1 MINISFATQSNSA
14 AQLESRGKSAEK
26 SNAAAD
32 KANFDAAIGAGVDSG
47 AQKIGIILKPN
58 SGVAADQAL
67 TQPHAMLQLLPL
79 GPLVAGHK
87 VGDAEMGATA
97 SGAPGL
103 LVAQQKAAE
112 RAEGRSDPRN
122 EKAHA
127 NPALRPVF
135 DVAVANRRADLE
147 VPSTLASGMEAGRER
162 LVRDMQHE
170 LADPSFGRSSF
181 GTSSASSSSA
191 FTAAPG
197 GASGVNANP
206 ITAPMP
212 PLANGSPVNPLGLG
226 QSGSS
231 NVAPTNAPMTISL
244 SPASGSPAG
253 SSAQAFAVAAPRI
266 SAAEISQAMHRALAA
281 AQQERPI
288 TETREKDLVRAQQER
303 PIDIIIKEDLEAA
316 KAKLSLPGGEQEL
329 LISTLGEADEAGVVD
344 PEAQKALLERANELL
359 QEKYQMILDDYSAR
373 IAKRGGAGAATASA

>member
-14 AQLESRGKSAEK
+14 AQLDSRGNSAER
-26 SNAAAD
+26 SSAAAD
-32 KANFDAAIGAGVDSG
+32 KAKFDAAIGAGVDSG

-103 LVAQQKAAE
+103 LVAQQKTAE
-112 RAEGRSDPRN
+112 RAEGRSEPRN

-127 NPALRPVF
+127 NPALRSVF

-170 LADPSFGRSSF
+170 LADPSFG
-181 GTSSASSSSA
+181 TSSASSSSA
-191 FTAAPG
+191 FTASPSG

-212 PLANGSPVNPLGLG
+212 PVANGSPVNPIGLG

-231 NVAPTNAPMTISL
+231 NAAPTNAPMTISL
-244 SPASGSPAG
+244 APASGSPAG
-253 SSAQAFAVAAPRI
+253 STAQAFSVAAPRI
-266 SAAEISQAMHRALAA
+266 STAEIGQAMHRALAA

-288 TETREKDLVRAQQER
+288 TETREKDLLRAQQER

-329 LISTLGEADEAGVVD
+329 LISTLGEQDEAGAID
-344 PEAQKALLERANELL
+344 PEAQKALLERANTLL

-373 IAKRGGAGAATASA
+373 IAKRGETGAGVASA

>member
-14 AQLESRGKSAEK
+14 AQLDSRGNTAEK
-26 SNAAAD
+26 SSAAAD
-32 KANFDAAIGAGVDSG
+32 KAKFDAAIGAGVDSG

-67 TQPHAMLQLLPL
+67 IQPHAMLQLLPP

-87 VGDAEMGATA
+87 VVQGGGAEMQGGDAGMSATA

-103 LVAQQKAAE
+103 LVAQLKAAE
-112 RAEGRSDPRN
+112 RAEARN
-122 EKAHA
+122 GHSHA
-127 NPALRPVF
+127 NTALRSVF
-135 DVAVANRRADLE
+135 DVGLANRRTELE
-147 VPSTLASGMEAGRER
+147 VPATLASGMEAGRER

-170 LADPSFGRSSF
+170 FADPTFGASP
-181 GTSSASSSSA
+181 ASSSSA
-191 FTAAPG
+191 FAAASASG
-197 GASGVNANP
+197 GAAGVNASP

-212 PLANGSPVNPLGLG
+212 APASGSPVNVFGRN
-226 QSGSS
+226 QSGLS
-231 NVAPTNAPMTISL
+231 NAAPTNAPMTISL
-244 SPASGSPAG
+244 SPAGST
-253 SSAQAFAVAAPRI
+253 AQAFSVAAPRI
-266 SAAEISQAMHRALAA
+266 SAAEIGQAMHRALAA

-329 LISTLGEADEAGVVD
+329 LISTLGEQDEAGVID

-373 IAKRGGAGAATASA
+373 IAKRDATGAAAASA